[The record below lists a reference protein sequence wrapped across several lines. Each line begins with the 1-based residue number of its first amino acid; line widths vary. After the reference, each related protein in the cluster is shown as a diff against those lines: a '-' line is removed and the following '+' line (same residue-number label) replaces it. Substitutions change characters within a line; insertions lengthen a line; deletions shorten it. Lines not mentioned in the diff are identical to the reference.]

1 MKIKLPIILAV
12 FFLLS
17 TVTSFAQELKV
28 AVAANLQGVI
38 KVLGRDFKQKTGIDI
53 QPIVGSS
60 GNLSTQIKNGA
71 PFDLFLSADMGFP
84 ENLAKEGFSTK
95 EPAVYA
101 YGSLIICSTQN
112 IGFENWER
120 LLLSGRIKKI
130 AIANPAIAPYGKAA
144 EESLKLKGVLD
155 DIQSKLVTGES
166 ISQVNTYI
174 TTGTVDVGFTTRAL
188 LKDVEGKTTIY
199 WKEIDPKSY
208 TPIKQGMIIL
218 KQSKEVANAQKFYE
232 YMLSPAAKKI
242 LKEYGYGV

>member
-1 MKIKLPIILAV
+1 MKIKVPIIFAL

-17 TVTSFAQELKV
+17 TITSFAQELKV

-38 KVLGRDFKQKTGIDI
+38 KVLGKDFKQKTGIDI
-53 QPIVGSS
+53 QAIVGSS

-84 ENLAKEGFSTK
+84 ESLAKEGFSTK
-95 EPAVYA
+95 EPDVYA

-120 LLLSGRIKKI
+120 LLLSGRVKKI

-155 DIQSKLVTGES
+155 DIKSKLVTGES

-188 LKDVEGKTTIY
+188 VKDVEGKTTIY
-199 WKEIDPKSY
+199 WKEINPKSY
-208 TPIKQGMIIL
+208 KPIKQGMIIL
-218 KQSKEVANAQKFYE
+218 KQGKESANALKFYE

-242 LKEYGYGV
+242 LKDYGYGG

>member
-1 MKIKLPIILAV
+1 MKIKAAFIIVL
-12 FFLLS
+12 FFLFAS
-17 TVTSFAQELKV
+17 ITSFAQELKV

-38 KVLGRDFKQKTGIDI
+38 KVLGKDFKQKTGIDI

-84 ENLAKEGFSTK
+84 ESLAKEGFSTK
-95 EPAVYA
+95 EPVVYA
-101 YGSLIICSTQN
+101 YGSLIICSSQN

-120 LLLSGRIKKI
+120 LLLTRRIKKI

-144 EESLKLKGVLD
+144 EEALKLKGVLD

-188 LKDVEGKTTIY
+188 VKDVEGKTTIY

-218 KQSKEVANAQKFYE
+218 KQSKETVNAEKFYE
-232 YMLSPAAKKI
+232 YMLSPAAKKL

>member
-1 MKIKLPIILAV
+1 MKIKAAFIVAL
-12 FFLLS
+12 FFLF
-17 TVTSFAQELKV
+17 TSLTSLAQELKV

-38 KVLGRDFKQKTGIDI
+38 KVLGKDFKQKTGIDI

-71 PFDLFLSADMGFP
+71 PFDLFLSADMTFP
-84 ENLAKEGFSTK
+84 ESLAKEGFSTK

-101 YGSLIICSTQN
+101 YGSLIICSIQN

-130 AIANPAIAPYGKAA
+130 AIANPTIAPYGKAA

-188 LKDVEGKTTIY
+188 VKDIEGKTTIY

-218 KQSKEVANAQKFYE
+218 KQSKETVNAQKFYE

>member
-1 MKIKLPIILAV
+1 MKIKSSSIIVV
-12 FFLLS
+12 FFLLAS
-17 TVTSFAQELKV
+17 ITSFGQELKV

-38 KVLGRDFKQKTGIDI
+38 KVLGKDFKQKTGIDI

-71 PFDLFLSADMGFP
+71 PFDLFLSADMSFP
-84 ENLAKEGFSTK
+84 ESLAKEGFSIK

-101 YGSLIICSTQN
+101 YGRLIICSSQN

-120 LLLSGRIKKI
+120 LLLTRRIKKI

-155 DIQSKLVTGES
+155 DIQSKVVTGES

-188 LKDVEGKTTIY
+188 VKDAEGKTTIY
-199 WKEIDPKSY
+199 WKEIDPKTY

-218 KQSKEVANAQKFYE
+218 KQSKETANAQKFYE

>member
-1 MKIKLPIILAV
+1 MKIKVPLVLAI
-12 FFLLS
+12 FFLFAS
-17 TVTSFAQELKV
+17 ITSLAQELKV

-38 KVLGRDFKQKTGIDI
+38 KVLGKDFKQKTGIDI
-53 QPIVGSS
+53 QSIAGSS

-84 ENLAKEGFSTK
+84 ENLAKEGYSTK

-101 YGSLIICSTQN
+101 YGSLIICSAQN
-112 IGFENWER
+112 VGFENWQR
-120 LLLSGRIKKI
+120 LLLSSRIKKI

-144 EESLKLKGVLD
+144 EECLKIKGILD
-155 DIQSKLVTGES
+155 DIKSKMVTGES

-188 LKDVEGKTTIY
+188 VKDAESKTNIY

-208 TPIKQGMIIL
+208 APIKQGMIIL
-218 KQSKEVANAQKFYE
+218 KQSKEGVNAQKFYE
-232 YMLSPAAKKI
+232 YMLSPSAKKI